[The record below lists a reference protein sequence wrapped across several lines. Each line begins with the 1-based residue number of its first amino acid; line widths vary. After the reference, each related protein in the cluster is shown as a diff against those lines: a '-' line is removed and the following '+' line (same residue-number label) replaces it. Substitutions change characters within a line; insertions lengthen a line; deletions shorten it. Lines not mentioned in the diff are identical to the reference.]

1 MLSILIPTYNY
12 NAFPLVEELQ
22 NQAIEAGIAFEIIIL
37 DDGSTDE
44 ISLNENLKINTL
56 ENCSFEKNETNIGRA
71 KNLNKL
77 ATKSQYDW
85 LLFMDCDTFPKS
97 KNCITTYI
105 HSISEKNSA
114 VFGGI
119 AYQKKK
125 PNKEKMLRWKYGS
138 NREEIAVLERKKN
151 PYPTTLTSNFLIK
164 KEVFTAI
171 QFDERIDTYGYEDLV
186 FIQHLKAINQPIH
199 HIDNPTYHLNYET
212 SNAFLTKTKKAL
224 ETLQFIEANKIAT
237 TAETKIQKTHR
248 LISKVKLHKTISFLF
263 RHLKIK
269 AEQNLLSK
277 NPSLFI
283 FDLYK
288 LGYYTTLK
296 LKN

>member
-105 HSISEKNSA
+105 H
-114 VFGGI
+114 
-119 AYQKKK
+119 
-125 PNKEKMLRWKYGS
+125 
-138 NREEIAVLERKKN
+138 
-151 PYPTTLTSNFLIK
+151 
-164 KEVFTAI
+164 
-171 QFDERIDTYGYEDLV
+171 
-186 FIQHLKAINQPIH
+186 
-199 HIDNPTYHLNYET
+199 
-212 SNAFLTKTKKAL
+212 
-224 ETLQFIEANKIAT
+224 
-237 TAETKIQKTHR
+237 
-248 LISKVKLHKTISFLF
+248 
-263 RHLKIK
+263 
-269 AEQNLLSK
+269 
-277 NPSLFI
+277 
-283 FDLYK
+283 
-288 LGYYTTLK
+288 
-296 LKN
+296 